1 MRVLP
6 PSISLQCLNTTLS
19 NRIVAVRIVK
29 ETYNDG
35 VSHVIQ
41 ILDNGHSAIRHLLR
55 ADSLLKL

>member
-6 PSISLQCLNTTLS
+6 LLISPQCLNTTLS

-29 ETYNDG
+29 ETYDDG